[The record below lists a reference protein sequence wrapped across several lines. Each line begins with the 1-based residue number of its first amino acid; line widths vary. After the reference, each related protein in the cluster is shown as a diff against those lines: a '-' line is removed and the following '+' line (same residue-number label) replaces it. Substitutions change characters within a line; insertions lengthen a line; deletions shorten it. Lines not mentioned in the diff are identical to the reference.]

1 MLPISRSIFSYSY
14 LLCFFMF
21 ALNLPVQHIDAADP
35 EGEGGTPLPTAND
48 PVSEAQTLILGTTST
63 ENFSFTDVYHIELSL
78 NISGNIELIATEG
91 EVITVTLEK
100 QARATNT
107 KEDDLIRDYL
117 NNITFTGT
125 QSDDTLQLR
134 IQLPDSSPE
143 TQPSPLSNTEA
154 LQAVRY
160 DGLQLKCTIKTPA
173 DVSVK
178 LHAKT
183 GDISL
188 QRIRGKI
195 ETSTETGNV
204 HLGETLGNYNIS
216 VTKGNIDG
224 QILLTQGQN
233 KLETQNGSI
242 GLVVL
247 DPVAAPMDITAQG
260 GSIRLRLPENY
271 AADVEVESEKQ
282 QIVVNLPAQFDEE
295 TGLTIIN
302 DGGPLFRLKAT
313 DAISLLPSSSSGGN
327 TSADVETD
335 LIVDFAQ
342 PVPQVAQSP
351 AIDGNLSEIAWQA
364 AALLSPFQNP
374 DGTDVPSNSTETFLM
389 WDAENFY
396 VGVKAYVSDSYLP
409 HISQTQHNSPIWGDE
424 CIEILIDPN
433 PKTDV
438 YYHLV
443 INPISAYFDQQVNTP
458 GEPSF
463 QFAPHD
469 VQFTLNRKTMQT
481 AFNADSAWNSNAKVA
496 SQINATFWSLEVALP
511 RKMLE
516 PSPELDPQ
524 SATSFENKWLFNIH
538 RKMYSSNMKSLIPAT
553 SREYSYWLPIYDTE
567 HPWWPHSPQEY
578 MGPLSGRYGPAMG
591 VLAFVTTPLASEDFA
606 SETKFQIAAIEI
618 KGNTTIP
625 TEVVQRS
632 LPIQPGDII
641 TSPQLSWLIAE
652 LRERDWFQ
660 DVRLETKQVDV
671 DGEEAVSG
679 QPSAVSNQ
687 RNSNQQS
694 AISGQQ
700 SVISSQKE
708 DVISP
713 ENLLTDGF
721 RQPTVSD
728 SHAADSQRKPIAI
741 SSVSLHIRVTE
752 ASVLFAQHIKIE
764 GNRSFPSQFI
774 KEWFQLESGYLAVA
788 VAVLKQQLIADF
800 YSNRGYEFATVT
812 YRSVNDVLEFSV
824 NEGTLHEIRF
834 TGNSRISRA
843 ELLSALNLK
852 TETGDGEQGSEASD
866 IYHRALGQSKIN
878 RMRKELSE
886 NSEHF
891 KSIQNWRVQREGGK
905 NIMIVDI
912 EEQAFARPG
921 GFPILQFNRVHG
933 LMLGARGTLSTQLTG
948 KEQVFGSISR
958 GFSSKIWNYHAGL
971 EKSFFK
977 RQLFKLGGSF
987 YKLTDVSSNMYL
999 RPGEINLSAAYY
1011 GFSLQD
1017 YYQRQGSQGWIAYV
1031 PSEWTYLKLEFTG
1044 ERHDNLSK
1052 STDWSYLYRDRLKR
1066 GNPRINRGQLRSL
1079 SLVYAFDTRDH
1090 RSTNT
1095 RHFHTLFYANE
1106 RTRRGWRGQFA
1117 VEIAGQG
1124 FGGDYD
1130 FNFYRFELARYTPLS
1145 GPHHLNVR
1153 IAGDFSDAPLSR
1165 QHLLHLGGGSNLRGY
1180 DFNVFAGDNRFLL
1193 NLEYRLIK
1201 ETILSEQDAVLGWTL
1216 SCFLDAGSVWW
1227 HDDAPFSDLEDFR
1240 TRLKTSIGVGCSVFV
1255 DPFGN
1260 SSPWSLGVELAEP
1273 LNSSFSLRNP
1283 GIILRLDRM
1292 F

>member
-1 MLPISRSIFSYSY
+1 MLRMSRTIFSYSY
-14 LLCFFMF
+14 LFYVFML
-21 ALNLPVQHIDAADP
+21 ALNLPVQHINAANH
-35 EGEGGTPLPTAND
+35 EGEGSTPLPTAND
-48 PVSEAQTLILGTTST
+48 AIRETQTSILRTTST
-63 ENFSFTDVYHIELSL
+63 ETFSFEDVYRIELSL
-78 NISGNIELIATEG
+78 NVSGSIELIATDDN
-91 EVITVTLEK
+91 VITVTLEK
-100 QARATNT
+100 QAQATNT
-107 KEDDLIRDYL
+107 KQDDLIRQYL
-117 NNITFTGT
+117 DNITLTGT
-125 QSDDTLQLR
+125 QSDDTLQLK
-134 IQLPDSSPE
+134 IQLPGNSPE
-143 TQPSPLSNTEA
+143 TEPSPLSNTGEA
-154 LQAVRY
+154 QAVRY
-160 DGLQLKCTIKTPA
+160 DGLQLKCTIKTPE

-178 LHAKT
+178 LHAKA
-183 GDISL
+183 GDIHI

-195 ETSTETGNV
+195 EASTETGNV

-224 QILLTQGQN
+224 RILLTQGQN
-233 KLETQNGSI
+233 KLETQNGAI

-247 DPVAAPMDITAQG
+247 DTVAAPIDMTAQG

-271 AADVEVESEKQ
+271 AADVELESEKQ
-282 QIVVNLPAQFDEE
+282 QIIVNLPVEIDEE

-302 DGGPLFRLKAT
+302 EGGPLFRLKAT
-313 DAISLLPSSSSGGN
+313 DAISLLPSSLSGGN
-327 TSADVETD
+327 TSADAEMD
-335 LIVDFAQ
+335 LMVDFAQ
-342 PVPQVAQSP
+342 PVPQVPQPP
-351 AIDGNLSEIAWQA
+351 AIDGNLSEIAWQS

-374 DGTDVPSNSTETFLM
+374 DGTDAPQNQTETFLL
-389 WDAENFY
+389 WDAENLY

-409 HISQTQHNSPIWGDE
+409 HISQTQHNSPIWEDE

-443 INPISAYFDQQVNTP
+443 INPIGAYIDQQVNTP

-469 VQFTLNRKTMQT
+469 VQLTLDRKTMQT
-481 AFNADSAWNSNAKVA
+481 AFNADSAWNSKVKVA
-496 SQINATFWSLEVALP
+496 SQIKATFWSLEVALP

-516 PSPELDPQ
+516 PSPKMDSQ
-524 SATSFENKWLFNIH
+524 STPSFENNWLFNIH
-538 RKMYSSNMKSLIPAT
+538 RKMRTSNMKSLISAT
-553 SREYSYWLPIYDTE
+553 SREYSYWLPIYDNE

-578 MGPLSGRYGPAMG
+578 TGPLSGRYGPAMG
-591 VLAFVTTPLASEDFA
+591 ILEFVTTPLASEDFA

-625 TEVVQRS
+625 TEVVQQS
-632 LPIQPGDII
+632 LPIHPGDII

-652 LRERDWFQ
+652 LRESDWFQ
-660 DVRLETKQVDV
+660 DVRLETKQVSIDS
-671 DGEEAVSG
+671 EEAISR
-679 QPSAVSNQ
+679 QPSVSVSNQ
-687 RNSNQQS
+687 QEGVDASDTS
-694 AISGQQ
+694 
-700 SVISSQKE
+700 
-708 DVISP
+708 
-713 ENLLTDGF
+713 L
-721 RQPTVSD
+721 PT
-728 SHAADSQRKPIAI
+728 ADSRRLIAI
-741 SSVSLHIRVTE
+741 PSVSLHIRVTE
-752 ASVLFAQHIKIE
+752 ASVLFAQQIKIE

-774 KEWFQLESGYLAVA
+774 KEWFQLETGYLAVV
-788 VAVLKQQLIADF
+788 VALLKQQLIADF

-834 TGNSRISRA
+834 TGNSRITRA
-843 ELLSALNLK
+843 ELLSALDLK
-852 TETGDGEQGSEASD
+852 TDAGDGAREVEASD
-866 IYHRALGQSKIN
+866 IYHRSLGQSKIN

-886 NSEHF
+886 NNEHF

-905 NIMIVDI
+905 NVMIVDI
-912 EEQAFARPG
+912 EEQPFARTG

-958 GFSSKIWNYHAGL
+958 GFASKVWNYHAGI
-971 EKSFFK
+971 EKGFFK
-977 RQLFKLGGSF
+977 RQAFRLGGSF
-987 YKLTDVSSNMYL
+987 YKLTDVSSSRYL
-999 RPGEINLSAAYY
+999 RPGEVNLSAAYY

-1031 PSEWTYLKLEFTG
+1031 PSEWAYLKLEFTG

-1052 STDWSYLYRDRLKR
+1052 STDWSYLNRNQLKR
-1066 GNPRINRGQLRSL
+1066 GNARINRGQFRSL

-1090 RSTNT
+1090 KSAIT
-1095 RHFHTLFYANE
+1095 RHFHTLYYANE

-1153 IAGDFSDAPLSR
+1153 IAGDFSDAPFSR

-1180 DFNVFAGDNRFLL
+1180 DFNVFAGDNRLLL

-1201 ETILSEQDAVLGWTL
+1201 EIVLSEQDAVLGWTL
-1216 SCFLDAGSVWW
+1216 SCFLDAGRVWW
-1227 HDDAPFSDLEDFR
+1227 HDEIPFSDPEDFM
-1240 TRLKTSIGVGCSVFV
+1240 TQLKASIGVGCSVFI

-1260 SSPWSLGVELAEP
+1260 SSPWSLGAELAEP
-1273 LNSSFSLRNP
+1273 LNSSFSLRTP
-1283 GIILRLDRM
+1283 GIILRMDRM